1 MELTAPTTPRV
12 LVVDDEPGI
21 TEIVAAALKGEGY
34 DVSVASSA
42 SEAFEKL
49 RREDFGLLVLDV
61 MLPDMDGIM
70 VHNRLRAL
78 DPLLAG
84 KTIFIS
90 AWAKGTEVR
99 EYLDSVGNFLPKPFS
114 VQDLVRL
121 ARSLN

>member
-1 MELTAPTTPRV
+1 MELVEPGAPRA
-12 LVVDDEPGI
+12 LVVDDEP
-21 TEIVAAALKGEGY
+21 EIAELVSRALEGEGY
-34 DVSVASSA
+34 EVSTARSA
-42 SEAFEKL
+42 SEAFDKQ

-99 EYLDSVGNFLPKPFS
+99 EYLDSVGNFLQIGRAS
-114 VQDLVRL
+114 CRERV
-121 ARSLN
+121 